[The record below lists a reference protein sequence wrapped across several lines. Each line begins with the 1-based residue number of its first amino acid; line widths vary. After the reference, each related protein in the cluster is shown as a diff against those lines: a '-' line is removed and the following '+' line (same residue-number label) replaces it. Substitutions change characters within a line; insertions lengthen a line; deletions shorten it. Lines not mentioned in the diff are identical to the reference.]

1 MRVYMFNDINV
12 MNKHNVY
19 ELRNNGKLIC
29 VFVMKN
35 DGQLYEDDLA
45 IKKIT
50 EILSSYSKGGCKT
63 ETRIPYMN
71 RGIFYRQLPEQNA
84 FGIYFP
90 TGVQI
95 GWISLGKNN
104 GSFIEASMLME
115 KIVKILSHR
124 YFEV

>member
-12 MNKHNVY
+12 MNKQNAY
-19 ELRNNGKLIC
+19 ELRYNGKL
-29 VFVMKN
+29 VGVLVMKN

-50 EILSSYSKGGCKT
+50 EIIRSYIKGGKT
-63 ETRIPYMN
+63 EARIPYMN
-71 RGIFYRQLPEQNA
+71 RGIFFRQIPGQNA

-90 TGVQI
+90 TGAQI

-104 GSFIEASMLME
+104 GSFIEESMLME
-115 KIVKILSHR
+115 KIIKILSHR